1 MQCDMLKSTL
11 TTVRREV
18 KELSQDKKLLDC
30 TLQIYKVG
38 KIKADKLQHEVNIL
52 NVEKSAIEK
61 ELLFHHNERKMV
73 HASHKNA
80 VSHVIEGRKLK
91 LETQQLTV
99 KRLLHKEKLKMK
111 EQELQITAFKEKTV
125 CLEKELSEKE
135 RKAVAYKDLTG

>member
-61 ELLFHHNERKMV
+61 ELLFHHNERRRV
-73 HASHKNA
+73 EAAHKNA